1 MTRDLLTPR
10 EREVLALISRG
21 NTASEVATTLK
32 IAKEDV
38 EAAVKSAAHKLG
50 PVNSSHQQPKSAGHP
65 GKRKDKLRAPRPRN
79 R

>member
-21 NTASEVATTLK
+21 KTASEIAAALK
-32 IAKEDV
+32 IAKEAVD
-38 EAAVKSAAHKLG
+38 ADVKSAAHKLG
-50 PVNSSHQQPKSAGHP
+50 AVNTSHQQSKGT
-65 GKRKDKLRAPRPRN
+65 RKDKLRSPGQRN

>member
-21 NTASEVATTLK
+21 KTASEVAAALK
-32 IAKEDV
+32 IANEAV
-38 EAAVKSAAHKLG
+38 EADVRSAAHKLG
-50 PVNSSHQQPKSAGHP
+50 AVNTSHKQPT
-65 GKRKDKLRAPRPRN
+65 GKHKDKLRFPGQRN